1 MESTQGVNG
10 SDSILNSEELSLGT
24 IQTLPPEVIANI
36 FSCLSGV
43 DLFQVREVCRSWK
56 LLASTD
62 FLWKQRIPWIA
73 GNILQTLNS
82 HVKKQLLLEDAFE
95 KKSFEVRTFSGG
107 LSQPLTPTNF
117 FIHGSNLFADYG
129 DSSYICIDIVN
140 DKTKQRLDFFN
151 CRVQSLIAN
160 EQWLLWHA
168 LRGKERDTSMW
179 SRFDLSLF
187 RHHFQ
192 EYVSAE
198 VSNIPCPV
206 KRVELLGNFAFFEA
220 EVASQDESGSRKLVI
235 VKNLTSFS
243 AHHIPVDAW
252 CATLSPA
259 PQLFYYQERLST
271 IYLFTIDNPITMN
284 PIIKIEDKNHPLFDL
299 KVTKTS
305 LVGCSEKEV
314 YLWDRVSKALQRK
327 IEVSFCIKAF
337 AVDGHLAILYSADEG
352 IHVFSLETGLCLSSF
367 HVEGIL
373 QQANSQKEIVWH
385 HLFYKNPEGFLSVYH
400 LMTGCKVLD
409 QEDWHKPFLKIQVID
424 NTLYGL
430 HADGIKAYTF
440 VSFRKKKLLS

>member
-10 SDSILNSEELSLGT
+10 SDSILKSTELPLGT
-24 IQTLPPEVIANI
+24 IQTLPSEVIANI

-43 DLFQVREVCRSWK
+43 DLFQARGVCHSWK

-62 FLWKQRIPWIA
+62 FLWKRRIPRIA
-73 GNILQTLNS
+73 GNILQTLNP

-95 KKSFEVRTFSGG
+95 KKNFEVKTFSGG

-117 FIHGSNLFADYG
+117 FIHGSNLFVDYG
-129 DSSYICIDIVN
+129 DSYICIDIVQ
-140 DKTKQRLDFFN
+140 DKARQSFDFFN
-151 CRVQSLIAN
+151 CRVQFLIAN

-168 LRGKERDTSMW
+168 LSGKERDTSIW

-192 EYVSAE
+192 EYASAE
-198 VSNIPCPV
+198 VRDIPGPV
-206 KRVELLGNFAFFEA
+206 KRVELLGNFAFFET
-220 EVASQDESGSRKLVI
+220 EVANQDERGSKKLVT

-243 AHHIPVDAW
+243 AHHIPADAW
-252 CATLSPA
+252 CATLSPV
-259 PQLFYYQERLST
+259 PQLFYYQKDLST

-284 PIIKIEDKNHPLFDL
+284 PIIKIENKNHPLFDL
-299 KVTKTS
+299 KVTETS
-305 LVGCSEKEV
+305 LVGCSEKDL
-314 YLWDRVSKALQRK
+314 YLWDRASKELQRK
-327 IEVSFCIKAF
+327 IEVPFCIKAL
-337 AVDGHLAILYSADEG
+337 AIDGRLVILYSVDEG
-352 IHVFSLETGLCLSSF
+352 VHVFSLETGLCLSSF
-367 HVEGIL
+367 HVEGISKE
-373 QQANSQKEIVWH
+373 ANSQKEIVWH

-400 LMTGCKVLD
+400 LITGRKVLD
-409 QEDWHKPFLKIQVID
+409 PEDWGNPFLKIQMID

-440 VSFRKKKLLS
+440 VPFRKKKLLS